1 MHYVSQKF
9 LSRRALLRGAGAA
22 AIALPFLDA
31 MHPAFGQE
39 RLTAAAP
46 VRRLGVCYFP
56 HGATDRWL
64 PTGEGASFT
73 LAEGMAPLERHKQ
86 KMLVVGGL
94 CSSVDHSKPDFHD
107 RAVAGWLT
115 GCELT
120 QGRVEVGI
128 SMDQIA
134 AAHFGKE
141 TQFASLEMSTEQ
153 PNNANGTMFYRDAHT
168 VLPVENNPRIVFERL
183 FGDGGKIDATAS
195 AKRDAQDRST
205 LDGVMQQIAALQ
217 SRLGPSDRQ
226 KLDQYLTS
234 LRDVERRIQI
244 ASTKKMP
251 ELPEVNRPAGI
262 PDKWSD
268 HVKLM
273 FDLQALA
280 FQADLTRVNNFMYNG
295 EFSLLTFPEIGVGLQ
310 HHEASHHNY
319 EKEKLDALHK
329 INMLQSELLAYY
341 LDKLEAIKEP
351 SGSMLDNSII
361 LFGSTLSNPTVHS
374 QRNLPI
380 VLCGGSGG
388 RLATGRMITASGV
401 DTPIA
406 NMHLTIL
413 DKLGVPTDK
422 LGNSTVPLKLD
433 RMAV

>member
-1 MHYVSQKF
+1 MIIRRRH
-9 LSRRALLRGAGAA
+9 LSRRALLRGVGGV

-31 MHPAFGQE
+31 MHPALAAE
-39 RLTAAAP
+39 RNTAAAP
-46 VRRLGVCYFP
+46 VRRLGIVYYP
-56 HGATDRWL
+56 HGVVYEKWT
-64 PTGEGASFT
+64 PTGDGGLLEMTPG
-73 LAEGMAPLERHKQ
+73 LKPLERHKD
-86 KMLVVGGL
+86 KLLVVAGL
-94 CSSVDHSKPDFHD
+94 TSDPDRSLPDFHD
-107 RAVAGWLT
+107 RAMASWLT
-115 GCELT
+115 GKEMH
-120 QGRVEVGI
+120 RDHVEVGI
-128 SMDQIA
+128 SVDQVA
-134 AAHFGKE
+134 AAKLGKE

-168 VLPVENNPRIVFERL
+168 VLPVENNPLIVFERL
-183 FGDGGKIDATAS
+183 FGDGGKIDATAA

-205 LDGVMQQIAALQ
+205 LDGVMQQIAALKG
-217 SRLGPSDRQ
+217 RLGPSDRQ

-251 ELPEVNRPAGI
+251 ELPAVNRPAGI

-295 EFSLLTFPEIGVGLQ
+295 ESSLLTFPEIGVGLQ

-351 SGSMLDNSII
+351 GGSMLDNSII

-433 RMAV
+433 RLAV